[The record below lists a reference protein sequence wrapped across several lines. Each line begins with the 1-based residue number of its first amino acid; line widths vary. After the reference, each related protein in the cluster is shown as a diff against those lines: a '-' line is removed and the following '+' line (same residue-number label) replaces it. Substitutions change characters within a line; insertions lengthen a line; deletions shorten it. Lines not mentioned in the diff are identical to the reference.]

1 MATNVRA
8 EDLNYDRYENEKY
21 DQDILRVIPGY
32 EKLHKKIENI
42 FSNYN
47 QDNHVEKI
55 AELGVGTGISSERI
69 LRLAPKATLT
79 AIDFSEVMLSGA
91 KNRLE
96 KYNVKFILGDYA
108 IVEYGNEFDI
118 VLSVI
123 GIHHQ
128 NHEGKRKL
136 FEKIYRSLKS
146 RGIFIFGDLVTY
158 KDEEKAKLN
167 DEKHYDFLVKN
178 AADEKTL
185 QEWTYHHKYLND
197 LAPIEE
203 QVDWL
208 KKSGFKEVEVKFLHF
223 NTALILA
230 KK

>member
-158 KDEEKAKLN
+158 KDEEKKRQSSS
-167 DEKHYDFLVKN
+167 VKM
-178 AADEKTL
+178 
-185 QEWTYHHKYLND
+185 
-197 LAPIEE
+197 PREE
-203 QVDWL
+203 Q
-208 KKSGFKEVEVKFLHF
+208 
-223 NTALILA
+223 TAMSTSFRIADMISATFATSAGPSPRPLVTIE
-230 KK
+230 K